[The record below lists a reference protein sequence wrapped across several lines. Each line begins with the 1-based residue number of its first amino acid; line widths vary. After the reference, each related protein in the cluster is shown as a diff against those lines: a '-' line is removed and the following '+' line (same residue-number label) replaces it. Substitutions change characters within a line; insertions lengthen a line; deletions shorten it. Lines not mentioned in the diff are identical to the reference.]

1 MILQIFKLL
10 LKWVAYIVFGYIPLL
25 IVCVV
30 VSVHVVF
37 WIVDSL
43 DVQCYG
49 GMDCLGN
56 GVAIL
61 MGGIGWGILV
71 SLIIVIYLVARH
83 DAKKRKSKHKPK
95 RMNGE

>member
-1 MILQIFKLL
+1 MILPICKFISKCI
-10 LKWVAYIVFGYIPLL
+10 AYFVFGYIPLL
-25 IVCVV
+25 IACVV
-30 VSVHVVF
+30 IATHIVF

-61 MGGIGWGILV
+61 MGGIGWGILI
-71 SLIIVIYLVARH
+71 SLIIVIYLVARR
-83 DAKKRKSKHKPK
+83 DTQKRKSKHKPK
-95 RMNGE
+95 RMSGE